1 MSYILTF
8 NTFCKGGTE
17 MGVWIRIAELLLGII
32 FLGAGINGYVV
43 LLGFEAFAPTSLA
56 AMEFLGSGYFLAL
69 EKGVEIIA
77 GILLLI
83 RRFVPLALIV
93 LASIIVNILAFH
105 VFVDSDLLVLA
116 LLVTILEGILIWYY
130 RDNFKA
136 LLESK
141 PKITNN

>member
-1 MSYILTF
+1 
-8 NTFCKGGTE
+8 

-32 FLGAGINGYVV
+32 FLGAGLNGYVV
-43 LLGFEAFAPTSLA
+43 LFGFEAFAPTSPA
-56 AMEFLGSGYFLAL
+56 AMEFLGEGYFLAL

-83 RRFVPLALIV
+83 RRYVSLVLLV

-105 VFVDSDLLVLA
+105 VFVDSNLLVLA
-116 LLVTILEGILIWYY
+116 LLVMILEGILIWYY
-130 RDNFKA
+130 RDSFKG

-141 PKITNN
+141 PKVTKN

>member
-1 MSYILTF
+1 
-8 NTFCKGGTE
+8 

-32 FLGAGINGYVV
+32 FLGAGLNGYVV
-43 LLGFEAFAPTSLA
+43 LFGFEAFAPTSPA
-56 AMEFLGSGYFLAL
+56 AMEFLGEGYFLAL

-83 RRFVPLALIV
+83 RRYVSLVLLV

-105 VFVDSDLLVLA
+105 VFVDSNLLVLA

-130 RDNFKA
+130 RDSFKG

-141 PKITNN
+141 PKVTKN

>member
-1 MSYILTF
+1 M
-8 NTFCKGGTE
+8 
-17 MGVWIRIAELLLGII
+17 
-32 FLGAGINGYVV
+32 
-43 LLGFEAFAPTSLA
+43 LLGFEAFAPTSPA

-77 GILLLI
+77 GILILI

>member
-1 MSYILTF
+1 
-8 NTFCKGGTE
+8 

-32 FLGAGINGYVV
+32 FLGAGLNGYVV
-43 LLGFEAFAPTSLA
+43 LFGFEAFAPTSPA
-56 AMEFLGSGYFLAL
+56 AMEFLGEGYFLAL

-83 RRFVPLALIV
+83 RRYVSLVLLV

-105 VFVDSDLLVLA
+105 VFVDSNLLVLA
-116 LLVTILEGILIWYY
+116 LLVMILEGILIWYY
-130 RDNFKA
+130 RDSFKG

-141 PKITNN
+141 